1 VIKSKVGDRID
12 GWLHTALPFLFT
24 RRVDPDLLTVI
35 GTLVSV
41 GAAACLARGAFVAGG
56 LLILAGG
63 FFDLVD
69 GVVAR
74 HHGIST
80 RFGAFLDSTLDR
92 VVDMALLLGLV
103 LFYAGAGENGHVLLA
118 GYAMAA
124 TVLVSYAQ
132 AKAEQVVP
140 DFKVGI
146 FERGERIVVLAVG
159 VLSGWVV
166 PALWI
171 IAIGSTVTVAQR
183 FAKAHREMS
192 RIDAAGSDAAG
203 SDAGERAALEEPTS

>member
-1 VIKSKVGDRID
+1 VIKAKVGDRID
-12 GWLHTALPFLFT
+12 GWLKAALPFLFA
-24 RRVDPDLLTVI
+24 RRVDPNLLTVLGALI
-35 GTLVSV
+35 SV
-41 GAAACLARGAFVAGG
+41 GAAACLAHGAFLAGG

-63 FFDLVD
+63 FFDLID

-92 VVDMALLLGLV
+92 VVDMALLLGLA
-103 LFYAGAGENGHVLLA
+103 LFFARTGDTGSVLLA
-118 GYAMAA
+118 GYALTA

-140 DFKVGI
+140 DFKVGL
-146 FERGERIVVLAVG
+146 FERGERIVVLAAG
-159 VLSGWVV
+159 ALSGWVV

-171 IAIGSTVTVAQR
+171 VAVGSTVTVAQR
-183 FAKAHREMS
+183 FARAHREMS
-192 RIDAAGSDAAG
+192 LMDARESAPA
-203 SDAGERAALEEPTS
+203 EEPIS

>member
-1 VIKSKVGDRID
+1 VIKAKVGDRID

-24 RRVDPDLLTVI
+24 RRVDPNLLTVLGALI
-35 GTLVSV
+35 SI
-41 GAAACLARGAFVAGG
+41 AAALCLALGAFVAGG

-63 FFDLVD
+63 FFDLID

-92 VVDMALLLGLV
+92 VVDMALLLGLAV
-103 LFYAGAGENGHVLLA
+103 FYARGGDTGTMLLA
-118 GYAMAA
+118 GYAMAVS
-124 TVLVSYAQ
+124 VLVSYAQ

-140 DFKVGI
+140 NFKVGI
-146 FERGERIVVLAVG
+146 FERGERIVVLAAG
-159 VLSGWVV
+159 ALSGWVV

-171 IAIGSTVTVAQR
+171 VAVGSTVTVAQR
-183 FAKAHREMS
+183 FARAYREMS
-192 RIDAAGSDAAG
+192 LI
-203 SDAGERAALEEPTS
+203 DAGERRAAEESTS

>member
-1 VIKSKVGDRID
+1 MIKATVGDRID
-12 GWLHTALPFLFT
+12 GWLRTALPFLFT
-24 RRVDPDLLTVI
+24 RRVDPNLLTVV
-35 GTLVSV
+35 GALVSV
-41 GAAACLARGAFVAGG
+41 GAAVCLAFGSFLAGG

-63 FFDLVD
+63 FFDLID

-92 VVDMALLLGLV
+92 VVDMALLLGLT
-103 LFYAGAGENGHVLLA
+103 LFYARGGETGYVLLA

-124 TVLVSYAQ
+124 SVLVSYAQ

-140 DFKVGI
+140 DFKVGL
-146 FERGERIVVLAVG
+146 FERGERIVVLAAG
-159 VLSGWVV
+159 ALSGWVL

-171 IAIGSTVTVAQR
+171 VAVGSTITVAQR
-183 FAKAHREMS
+183 FARAYREMS
-192 RIDAAGSDAAG
+192 LI
-203 SDAGERAALEEPTS
+203 DAGEQATAEEPTS

>member
-1 VIKSKVGDRID
+1 MIKAKVGDRID
-12 GWLHTALPFLFT
+12 GWLHAALPFLFT
-24 RRVDPDLLTVI
+24 RRVDPNLLTVLGALI
-35 GTLVSV
+35 SV
-41 GAAACLARGAFVAGG
+41 GAALCLARGAFLAGG

-63 FFDLVD
+63 FFDLID

-92 VVDMALLLGLV
+92 VVDMALLLGLAV
-103 LFYAGAGENGHVLLA
+103 YYARGGDSGTMLLA

-124 TVLVSYAQ
+124 SVLVSYAQ

-140 DFKVGI
+140 NFKVGV
-146 FERGERIVVLAVG
+146 FERGERIVVLAAG
-159 VLSGWVV
+159 ALSGWMV

-171 IAIGSTVTVAQR
+171 VAVGSTVTVVQR
-183 FAKAHREMS
+183 FVRAHREMS
-192 RIDAAGSDAAG
+192 LI
-203 SDAGERAALEEPTS
+203 DAGERAAVEESTS